1 MDKISREQ
9 RSKNMS
15 AIRSRGNK
23 TTEAELA
30 SLFRRNKIVGW
41 RRHHRKIYG
50 SPDFIFPKAKLAV
63 FADGCF
69 WHGCKKHCIMPKS
82 NKDYW
87 SKKIAR
93 NKARDRKVNAFYGAK
108 GWKVLRIWEHDLR
121 EQPTKLVRKI
131 RSYMN

>member
-1 MDKISREQ
+1 MDRISRKQ

-15 AIRSRGNK
+15 AIRSKGNK

-30 SLFRRNKIVGW
+30 SLFRRNKIIGW
-41 RRHHRKIYG
+41 RRHCRKNYG
-50 SPDFIFPKAKLAV
+50 NPDFIFPKAELAV

-82 NKDYW
+82 NREYW
-87 SKKIAR
+87 DKKIAR
-93 NKARDRKVNAFYGAK
+93 NKARDRKVNAFYRAK
-108 GWKVLRIWEHDLR
+108 GWKVLRIWEHEFG

-131 RSYMN
+131 RSCLK